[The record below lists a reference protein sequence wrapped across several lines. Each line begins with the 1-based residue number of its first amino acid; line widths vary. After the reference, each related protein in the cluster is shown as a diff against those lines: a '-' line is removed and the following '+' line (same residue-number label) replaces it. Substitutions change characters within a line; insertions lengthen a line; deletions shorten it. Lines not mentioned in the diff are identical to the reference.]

1 MSCPDC
7 GKITECDSPQ
17 TNYVRIGYVEN
28 EPTTIGVYSS
38 WGDSKVDILPLIQK
52 GETNTHLDLNKK
64 DRTLDYYQELWISSN
79 GHKGCINEICLTD
92 VFALMHL
99 NEIGDVNIPN
109 PHTGE
114 TIIYNETT
122 GKWEAYDL
130 AGNITN
136 LQNQINNLDGRV
148 KKLVEDF
155 NNAQTQI
162 QKRFT
167 TIENR
172 ISDIENIIYNY
183 PSDKTTKIPRGNIN
197 IFSGDWG
204 GNAYIRSR
212 DWTNNDEN
220 NDDLRFS

>member
-148 KKLVEDF
+148 KKLQEDF

-167 TIENR
+167 KIENR

-183 PSDKTTKIPRGNIN
+183 PSDKKTKIPRGNIN
-197 IFSGDWG
+197 IFSGNWG

-212 DWTNNDEN
+212 DGII
-220 NDDLRFS
+220 NDDLRFK

>member
-99 NEIGDVNIPN
+99 NEIGDVDIPN

-148 KKLVEDF
+148 KKLQEDF
-155 NNAQTQI
+155 NNTQTQI

-212 DWTNNDEN
+212 DGTN

>member
-148 KKLVEDF
+148 KKLQEDF
-155 NNAQTQI
+155 NNAQAQI

-197 IFSGDWG
+197 IFSGKWG
-204 GNAYIRSR
+204 SNAYIRSR
-212 DWTNNDEN
+212 DGTN

>member
-136 LQNQINNLDGRV
+136 LQNQINNLDGRIT
-148 KKLVEDF
+148 KLQEDF
-155 NNAQTQI
+155 NNFQTQT

-172 ISDIENIIYNY
+172 ISDIENLIYNY

-204 GNAYIRSR
+204 SNAYIRSR
-212 DWTNNDEN
+212 DGTN